1 MKRIIA
7 SVLAVAVLAGA
18 GAASAQDWRGRDD
31 GSARIERMH
40 EHAGYRAYHR
50 HERIRAERR
59 HLRRELRRMRHHHH
73 HHHYHR
79 GY

>member
-7 SVLAVAVLAGA
+7 SILAVAALAGA

-31 GSARIERMH
+31 GRTRVERMH
-40 EHAGYRAYHR
+40 EHGGYRAYHR

-59 HLRRELRRMRHHHH
+59 HLRRELRHHHH
-73 HHHYHR
+73 HHAYR